1 MRDVGNF
8 LSSTCDIYHFEID
21 MEFVIIATGDI
32 AISKNRQ
39 VTLETPPPPPVKG
52 PFIGHQLTKGL
63 YQELYEASKF
73 RSYCN

>member
-39 VTLETPPPPPVKG
+39 VTLETPPPPSRAPSLV
-52 PFIGHQLTKGL
+52 I
-63 YQELYEASKF
+63 
-73 RSYCN
+73 N